1 MIPFFPSAQ
10 PCEVGCG
17 SVESGVGGGLGAV
30 FVQPSLSFTLSP
42 APFNLLR
49 FLSRLPQHTFMFIY
63 LAASF
68 QLLFFKKKNP
78 VFFFFQPPAFL
89 CTPPPTQRFKS
100 WGAADTQ
107 QVAVSEGPD
116 ASSPK
121 IIGRTVAQSFG
132 KKRRKLH

>member
-1 MIPFFPSAQ
+1 MG
-10 PCEVGCG
+10 VWR
-17 SVESGVGGGLGAV
+17 VGGAA

-68 QLLFFKKKNP
+68 QLLFFKKKIQ
-78 VFFFFQPPAFL
+78 VFQPPAFL
-89 CTPPPTQRFKS
+89 CASPPTQLFKS
-100 WGAADTQ
+100 WGEADTQ

-121 IIGRTVAQSFG
+121 IIGMTVAQSVE